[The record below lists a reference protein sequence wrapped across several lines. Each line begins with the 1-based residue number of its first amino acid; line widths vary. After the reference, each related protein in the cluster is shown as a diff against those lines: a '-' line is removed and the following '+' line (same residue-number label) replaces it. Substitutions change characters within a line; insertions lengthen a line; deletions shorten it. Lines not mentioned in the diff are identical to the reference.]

1 MFPGSIAKADRG
13 HALTAAGCSFTD
25 QQSAWRTGGQGSSE
39 ARAPPPGTPPHPS
52 PRAPTL
58 APVTKTPDPY
68 PFPSTTL
75 GKQAGRGG
83 GYVGVILFLSER
95 N

>member
-1 MFPGSIAKADRG
+1 MFPGSTATADRG

-25 QQSAWRTGGQGSSE
+25 QQSAMANRWAGEQRSQRRPQPKG
-39 ARAPPPGTPPHPS
+39 
-52 PRAPTL
+52 PTL
-58 APVTKTPDPY
+58 AAVTKTPEPY